1 MKKCDYFVEISTMPA
16 SQKDKKHLD
25 RQIIYSDTFKLHSIN
40 CDVVYLD
47 LMESD
52 LFYRDVDKKAICLRP
67 DKLKKF
73 IVFMRSVLEKAKKCV
88 LFLSNETF
96 IEDFVEVFDE
106 ALLNEDLQR

>member
-16 SQKDKKHLD
+16 SLKDKKHLD
-25 RQIIYSDTFKLHSIN
+25 KQLIYSDTFKLHSIN

-52 LFYRDVDKKAICLRP
+52 LFYRDVDKKAICLRT
-67 DKLKKF
+67 DKIKNF
-73 IVFMRSVLEKAKKCV
+73 IIFMRSVLEKANKCV